1 MQELL
6 ARWVGRIFWNISKNH
21 PASGFFSAVVAAIVF
36 RLLSVWTG
44 KEATIVAVFKT
55 QFPVEFPYDPKELL
69 VFGLIGV
76 LCGLGGALYC
86 KAHRNYVV
94 WMRSNKQLS
103 KFLQRNRFIYPF
115 IISCLVS
122 LLTFPHWAGT
132 IIASDLPTPAQVV
145 SLFRFKPA
153 GQLDSNKI

>member
-1 MQELL
+1 M
-6 ARWVGRIFWNISKNH
+6 
-21 PASGFFSAVVAAIVF
+21 VAAIVF

-115 IISCLVS
+115 IISSLVS

-145 SLFRFKPA
+145 SLFRSKLQTTQQVA
-153 GQLDSNKI
+153 RASNY